1 MRNVNQLARK
11 KSVLTYQRLWQL
23 ARVIAL
29 FTTGGFL
36 FAWVLVPEI
45 AVDSFWNVVVPL
57 IPASLLVNPLIWR
70 NVCPFATLNMVTAG
84 LIADAKLSRRA
95 SLATGTAGIL
105 LLALLIPARIY
116 LLNDNGTALA
126 VTVGA
131 LALISL
137 GVGAWFN
144 VKAGFCNSF
153 CPVLPVERLYGS
165 NPLLKLG
172 THRCA
177 TCSACAPACI
187 DLSPVRSPG
196 LAIGRSNSRSW
207 YATPFGAFAAA
218 FPGFVLGYYTVG
230 DIVTSPWQIYF
241 HVGWMALVSFGVAA
255 ALITPVQPKPARTV
269 PVLAAAAA
277 GIYYWFVPEL
287 MVETLGFGSEME
299 WIIRFRFL
307 TLVAA
312 WLWNA
317 TRNSWGVLS
326 GGVRKDVGRKAGAR
340 CGA

>member
-1 MRNVNQLARK
+1 MNQLARK
-11 KSVLTYQRLWQL
+11 KSVPTYQRLWHL
-23 ARVIAL
+23 ARVITL
-29 FTTGGFL
+29 LTTVGFL

-45 AVDSFWNVVVPL
+45 SVDSFWNVVVPL
-57 IPASLLVNPLIWR
+57 VPASLLVNPLIWR
-70 NVCPFATLNMVTAG
+70 NVCPFATLNMVSAG

-230 DIVTSPWQIYF
+230 ETVTSPWQIYF
-241 HVGWMALVSFGVAA
+241 HVGWMAAVSLGIFAA
-255 ALITPVQPKPARTV
+255 VDSVFRPRLERILPI
-269 PVLAAAAA
+269 LAAAAA
-277 GIYYWFVPEL
+277 GIYYWFSPRL
-287 MVETLGFGSEME
+287 FAETLELGFGPE
-299 WIIRFRFL
+299 WAIRVGAL
-307 TLVAA
+307 TLVAT

-317 TRNSWGVLS
+317 TR
-326 GGVRKDVGRKAGAR
+326 RGRPTIS
-340 CGA
+340 